1 MKYIVGTGGFARE
14 VYMILEALNL
24 KNDFGGFLEPDHI
37 WEEKFKD
44 TLIYGHKV
52 LPQSSFQSKKDEAI
66 IGIGDPKIREKV
78 VHQLPDDTFY
88 PSIIHP
94 TAVISNYVKMGE
106 GAIITAGT
114 VVTVDIEIG
123 RQCQLNLLTTIGH
136 DCIIGDYFTT
146 APDVNISGICT
157 FGDYIYFGTNSCVR
171 QKITI
176 CDNVTIGMGGV
187 VVKNITEPGV
197 YIGNPVQ
204 KLVK

>member
-1 MKYIVGTGGFARE
+1 MKYIIGTGGFARE
-14 VYMILEALNL
+14 VYSIIEDLNL
-24 KNDFGGFLEPDHI
+24 KHEFGGFLEPDNI
-37 WEEKFKD
+37 WEENFKD

-52 LPQSSFQSKKDEAI
+52 YAQSSFQSNKDEAI
-66 IGIGDPKIREKV
+66 IGIGDPKIRERV
-78 VHQLPDDTFY
+78 VHQLPADTRY
-88 PSIIHP
+88 PSLIHP
-94 TAVISNYVKMGE
+94 SAVVSRYVKIGH

-114 VVTVDIEIG
+114 IVTVDIEIG
-123 RQCQLNLLTTIGH
+123 QHCQLNLLTTIGH

-204 KLVK
+204 KLIK